1 MLVEWIVR
9 VRALVNVVYSPK
21 KFVQFCAVIKVLS
34 VPRKY
39 YDSSANIMQILA
51 AQKTHR
57 QYPTKSH
64 RTHNNNHSG
73 QSGHIEKQFDRI
85 ASVTD
90 AHVEQASMHM
100 SPGANTLRSSE
111 MHSPKVPPHGAAEPA
126 TMTPQHAS
134 SMSPASASPR
144 TMSPPAEHRNGF
156 AADAVGGYQPGFTNT
171 VLPYQTNVPP
181 KKSFCIDAL
190 LSKSHRAVNGDHS
203 PEANRFLSDDDTA
216 NKYSDDQREYMSSP
230 EDGMSR

>member
-1 MLVEWIVR
+1 
-9 VRALVNVVYSPK
+9 
-21 KFVQFCAVIKVLS
+21 
-34 VPRKY
+34 
-39 YDSSANIMQILA
+39 MQILA

-64 RTHNNNHSG
+64 RTINNTHSS
-73 QSGHIEKQFDRI
+73 QSEHIEKQFGRI
-85 ASVTD
+85 STERATD
-90 AHVEQASMHM
+90 AHGEQVSMHM

-111 MHSPKVPPHGAAEPA
+111 MHSPKVPHGAAEPA

-156 AADAVGGYQPGFTNT
+156 AADAVGGYQQSFANAVT
-171 VLPYQTNVPP
+171 PYQTSIPP